1 MKPVVTTLFQKWL
14 LITAVSMGA
23 APTLFAQDKG
33 RLEGKIRLEGRII
46 DEQNRPLASTT
57 VTLVDIYGIIASKIT
72 TTDSTG
78 RFSIDEIPYGL
89 FTCKISHTGYQ
100 PITRDSIAFTPTSG
114 TINIGDLTM
123 MPSGK
128 ILAEVTVSAR
138 SPTIRNGPD
147 KKVFAVN
154 QSLVSL
160 GGSAVDLLQNV
171 PTLQVDANGNVS
183 LRGATDLIVLV
194 NGKRSVIGGGT
205 ITQVLQ
211 SIPASSIDRVEI
223 ITNPSAKY
231 DAEGQALINIVLKK
245 NNAAGSNGSVAVT
258 GGTRDNYNAAASI
271 SYQNSSINWYGNY
284 SYQRRNTYSNGF
296 QDMTF
301 LLSPDPAYY
310 SNETFPSITITDLH
324 SARAGLDYA
333 LSARDGLSISGAY
346 NASTTVRNEW
356 LTVDNLTA
364 DNLPAQLSTRH
375 NGTMGNGNSYE
386 LTADYTHQFSKPQR
400 ELAFDFDYSR
410 GVTNNLQLYN
420 TYIYNID
427 GNAADSTSVL
437 KDSKLARTR
446 NYNIQLDYTTPIGKA
461 GHLETG
467 YRSQISV
474 ADNQE
479 WDYNLDQ
486 TSSEYD
492 PDYSLINFFKSTSQ
506 VHAAYITFR
515 QQIKTFAFQ
524 LGIRGELGRFNAH
537 LQSFDS
543 SGQLVVQPITVNT
556 QGLYP
561 SLLLTKQLE
570 GGRQIQLSYSRR
582 VLRPTPREL
591 DPFFDVS
598 DPVNYDEGN
607 PRLLPES
614 IHSVELTYTHT
625 WPKASLND
633 AIKHIQVAPVNDV
646 TITIAENLPRAIN
659 TGLEFI
665 GNFHPVHAWDFTANV
680 NVYER
685 INDGDS
691 AYGISATQG
700 VSWNVNLTNNFSLAK
715 NLTLQVRADY
725 KAADLIIQDR
735 YRPAWGIDAGAKY
748 DFWHKKASLSL
759 NGRDIFNTRRWSF
772 LRVSDA
778 LLLNF
783 QRVTYSARASLT
795 FTYRFGKS
803 TSGAKSRTKPQ
814 EQQDTRLENR

>member
-1 MKPVVTTLFQKWL
+1 MKKWF

-33 RLEGKIRLEGRII
+33 RLEGK
-46 DEQNRPLASTT
+46 
-57 VTLVDIYGIIASKIT
+57 
-72 TTDSTG
+72 
-78 RFSIDEIPYGL
+78 
-89 FTCKISHTGYQ
+89 
-100 PITRDSIAFTPTSG
+100 DSI
-114 TINIGDLTM
+114 
-123 MPSGK
+123 PSGK
-128 ILAEVTVSAR
+128 ILTEVTVSAR

-160 GGSAVDLLQNV
+160 GGSAADLLQNV
-171 PTLQVDANGNVS
+171 PTLQGDANGNVS
-183 LRGATDLIVLV
+183 LRGATDLKVLV
-194 NGKRSVIGGGT
+194 DGKRSLIGGGT
-205 ITQVLQ
+205 VAQVLQ

-231 DAEGQALINIVLKK
+231 DAEGQALVNIVLKK
-245 NNAAGSNGSVAVT
+245 NNAAGLNGSVAVT

-271 SYQNSSINWYGNY
+271 SYQNSRVNWYGNY
-284 SYQRRNTYSNGF
+284 SYQHRNTYSDGY

-301 LLSPDPAYY
+301 LLSPQPAYY

-324 SARAGLDYA
+324 SAKAGLDYT
-333 LSARDGLSISGAY
+333 LSASDGLSVSGAY

-356 LTVDNLTA
+356 LTVNNLTA
-364 DNLPAQLSTRH
+364 DNLPAQLSSRY
-375 NGTMGNGNSYE
+375 NGTTGNGNSYE
-386 LTADYTHQFSKPQR
+386 LTVDYTHKFNKPQR
-400 ELAFDFDYSR
+400 ELAFDFDYSH

-427 GNAADSTSVL
+427 GNVTDSTSVL
-437 KDSKLARTR
+437 KDSKVARSR
-446 NYNIQLDYTTPIGKA
+446 NYNIQLDYTTPAGKA
-461 GHLETG
+461 GKLETG

-486 TSSEYD
+486 TSDEYD
-492 PDYSLINFFKSTSQ
+492 PDYSLINFFRSTSQ
-506 VHAAYITFR
+506 VHAAYISFR

-543 SGQLVVQPITVNT
+543 AGQLVVQPITVNT

-561 SLLLTKQLE
+561 SLVVTKQLD
-570 GGRQIQLSYSRR
+570 GGQQVQLSYSRR
-582 VLRPTPREL
+582 VDRSTPREL

-625 WPKASLND
+625 WPTATLTTGAYFTQVNN
-633 AIKHIQVAPVNDV
+633 AIKHIQTTPVNDV
-646 TITIAENLPRAIN
+646 VYTVAENLPRAIN

-685 INDGDS
+685 INAGDS

-700 VSWNVNLTNNFSLAK
+700 MSWNVNLTNNFSLAK
-715 NLTLQVRADY
+715 NMTLQIRADY

-735 YRPAWGIDAGAKY
+735 YRPTWGLDGGAKY
-748 DFWHKKASLSL
+748 DLWHHKASLSL
-759 NGRDIFNTRRWSF
+759 NGRDIFNTRRWTF

-795 FTYRFGKS
+795 FTYRFGHS
-803 TSGAKSRTKPQ
+803 ATGAKSRTVSH
-814 EQQDTRLENR
+814 EQQDTRIENR

>member
-1 MKPVVTTLFQKWL
+1 MRKLWL

-23 APTLFAQDKG
+23 PTLFAQDK
-33 RLEGKIRLEGRII
+33 
-46 DEQNRPLASTT
+46 
-57 VTLVDIYGIIASKIT
+57 
-72 TTDSTG
+72 DSVFH
-78 RFSIDEIPYGL
+78 RV
-89 FTCKISHTGYQ
+89 
-100 PITRDSIAFTPTSG
+100 
-114 TINIGDLTM
+114 LT
-123 MPSGK
+123 
-128 ILAEVTVSAR
+128 EVTVSAR
-138 SPTIRNGPD
+138 SPAIRNGPD

-160 GGSAVDLLQNV
+160 GGSAADLLQNV

-183 LRGATDLIVLV
+183 LRGATDLILLV
-194 NGKRSVIGGGT
+194 DGKRSLIGGGAVA
-205 ITQVLQ
+205 QVLQ

-231 DAEGQALINIVLKK
+231 DAEGQAIVNIVLKK

-258 GGTRDNYNAAASI
+258 GGTRNNYNAAASI
-271 SYQNSSINWYGNY
+271 SYKNTRFNLYGNY
-284 SYQRRNTYSNGF
+284 SYQHRNTYSDGY
-296 QDMTF
+296 QDMTY

-310 SNETFPSITITDLH
+310 SDETFPSVTITDLH
-324 SARAGLDYA
+324 SARAGLDYT
-333 LSARDGLSISGAY
+333 LSARDVLSLSGGY
-346 NASTTVRNEW
+346 NASSKVRNEW

-364 DNLPAQLSTRH
+364 ENSPAQLSNRYNATTGH
-375 NGTMGNGNSYE
+375 GNSYE
-386 LTADYTHQFSKPQR
+386 LTLDYTHTFSQPEK
-400 ELAFDFDYSR
+400 ELTFDFDYSH
-410 GVTNNLQLYN
+410 GYTNQLQFYN

-427 GNAADSTSVL
+427 GNAVDSTGVL
-437 KDSKLARTR
+437 KDSKVSRSR
-446 NYNIQLDYTTPIGKA
+446 NYNVQLDFSTPTGKA
-461 GHLETG
+461 GQGQGHLDLG

-486 TSSEYD
+486 ASSEYD
-492 PDYSLINFFKSTSQ
+492 PDYSLINFFRSTSQ

-524 LGIRGELGRFNAH
+524 LGIRGELGRFNAQ

-543 SGQLVVQPITVNT
+543 SGQLVVLPITVNT

-561 SLLLTKQLE
+561 SLVVTKRLD

-582 VLRPTPREL
+582 VLRPTPSEL

-598 DPVNYDEGN
+598 DPVNYDAGN

-625 WPKASLND
+625 WPTASLVSGAYFTQVND
-633 AIKHIQVAPVNDV
+633 AIKHIQTTPVNDV
-646 TITIAENLPRAIN
+646 TYTIAQNLNRAIN

-665 GNFHPVHAWDFTANV
+665 GNFHPVKAWDFTANV

-685 INDGDS
+685 INAGDS

-700 VSWNVNLTNNFSLAK
+700 MSWNMNLTNNFTLTHH
-715 NLTLQVRADY
+715 LTLQVRADY
-725 KAADLIIQDR
+725 KAAELIIQDR
-735 YRPAWGIDAGAKY
+735 YRPTYGVDAGAKY
-748 DFWHKKASLSL
+748 DFWNKRASLSL
-759 NGRDIFNTRRWSF
+759 NGRDIFNTRRWTF

-783 QRVTYSARASLT
+783 QRVTYSARGSLT

-803 TSGAKSRTKPQ
+803 ASGAKSRTIRQ
-814 EQQDTRLENR
+814 EQEDIRIENR